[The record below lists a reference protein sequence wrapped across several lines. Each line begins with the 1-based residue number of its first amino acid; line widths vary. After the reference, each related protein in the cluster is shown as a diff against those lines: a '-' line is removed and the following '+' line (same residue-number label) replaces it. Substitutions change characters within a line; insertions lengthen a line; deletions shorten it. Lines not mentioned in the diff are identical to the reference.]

1 MQTFNNNLKKFK
13 DKWFDFMGYS
23 PHNGQIKL
31 HFPSKEDARFF
42 VMVCGRRF
50 GKSTAAA
57 MEATYYASQP
67 DKRIWLVGLSY
78 DKADIMFREVWKRMV
93 VGKANDIDKA
103 SEKER
108 YIRFKWGSV
117 VEAKSADNP
126 DSLVGAGL
134 DLLVIDEAA
143 KVKKKIWEM
152 YLSPTL
158 AD

>member
-13 DKWFDFMGYS
+13 DKWFDFMGYK

-67 DKRIWLVGLSY
+67 DKRIWLDRLSY
-78 DKADIMFREVWKRMV
+78 DKADIIYTEV
-93 VGKANDIDKA
+93 
-103 SEKER
+103 
-108 YIRFKWGSV
+108 
-117 VEAKSADNP
+117 
-126 DSLVGAGL
+126 
-134 DLLVIDEAA
+134 
-143 KVKKKIWEM
+143 
-152 YLSPTL
+152 
-158 AD
+158 